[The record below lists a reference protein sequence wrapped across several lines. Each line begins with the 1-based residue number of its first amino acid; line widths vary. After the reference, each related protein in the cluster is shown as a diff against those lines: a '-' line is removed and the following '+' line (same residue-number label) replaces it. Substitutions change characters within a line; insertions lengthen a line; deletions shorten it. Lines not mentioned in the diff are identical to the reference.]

1 MKIFVLIC
9 ALALLFT
16 GNAANATEFEGAEKN
31 LPSLVML
38 STPT

>member
-1 MKIFVLIC
+1 MKFLMFVLLC
-9 ALALLFT
+9 VAFFAVPAF
-16 GNAANATEFEGAEKN
+16 AAEFEGVKQN